1 MNARTMVTESGERSS
16 NETGLT
22 TEQKVADVSE
32 MAASEVAAYLRSS
45 DGGEVYFERK
55 GGRTFVVAEE

>member
-1 MNARTMVTESGERSS
+1 MNGTMVTESAERST
-16 NETGLT
+16 NEAGLT

-32 MAASEVAAYLRSS
+32 LPASEAAAYLRSS
-45 DGGEVYFERK
+45 DRGEVYFERK